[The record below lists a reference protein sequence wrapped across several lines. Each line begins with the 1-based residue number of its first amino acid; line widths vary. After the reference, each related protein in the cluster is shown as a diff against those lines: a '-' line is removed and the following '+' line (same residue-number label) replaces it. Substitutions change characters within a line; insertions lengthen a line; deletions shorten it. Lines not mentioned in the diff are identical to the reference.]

1 MTLHK
6 LQAPVHLM
14 KGQLDLE
21 ELDEQEECDLQG
33 MEKLLGQEPQEGDE
47 HCNPETTEESVEKL
61 LVQELLGQEGEEV
74 QELLGQEGDE
84 VVLSQVGPPMACP
97 EL

>member
-33 MEKLLGQEPQEGDE
+33 MEKLL
-47 HCNPETTEESVEKL
+47 
-61 LVQELLGQEGEEV
+61 VQELLGQEGEEV

-84 VVLSQVGPPMACP
+84 VVLSQVGPPMARP